1 MANEETSKT
10 EREVVSRNFIEQ
22 EIDKDLKEGK
32 YEEVVTRF
40 PPEPNGYLHI
50 GHAKSILL
58 NYGIDQVYVGD
69 PQLDEAEQKRI
80 ERFISEGILELPACL
95 NHGYEDLYGCVF
107 TNRIDSPKG
116 LIRAA
121 ESREYSVSS
130 GRHVRPEN
138 TAERSRGT
146 ITMDNENYLRYEGEV
161 MIMRQ
166 DYPKDERV
174 NVIGMVRNEYIPV
187 TDLIR
192 RGSKFVFTE

>member
-1 MANEETSKT
+1 MPPLYAYA
-10 EREVVSRNFIEQ
+10 
-22 EIDKDLKEGK
+22 DL
-32 YEEVVTRF
+32 V
-40 PPEPNGYLHI
+40 
-50 GHAKSILL
+50 L

-69 PQLDEAEQKRI
+69 PELDERELKRI
-80 ERFISEGILELPACL
+80 ERFINDGVLELPVSL
-95 NHGYEDLYGCVF
+95 NHGYEDLYGRVL

-130 GRHVRPEN
+130 GRHVQPEN
-138 TAERSRGT
+138 TAVRSRGA

-174 NVIGMVRNEYIPV
+174 NVIGAVRNGYIPL

-192 RGSKFVFTE
+192 RGSKFVFTKIPQSNLRDFSIFF